1 MVSGP
6 GGNRNSW
13 SPVGSTL
20 ATVATTLAQ
29 CEASESRL
37 NANKLYAHIRYTI
50 YDIRYTAYDIQHLT
64 VHDEIRNTIEK
75 SEFIYLFAW
84 RK

>member
-1 MVSGP
+1 MVNGP

-37 NANKLYAHIRYTI
+37 NANKLYAHIRYKI

-64 VHDEIRNTIEK
+64 LHDEIRNTIEK
-75 SEFIYLFAW
+75 KRVYLSFRVA
-84 RK
+84 